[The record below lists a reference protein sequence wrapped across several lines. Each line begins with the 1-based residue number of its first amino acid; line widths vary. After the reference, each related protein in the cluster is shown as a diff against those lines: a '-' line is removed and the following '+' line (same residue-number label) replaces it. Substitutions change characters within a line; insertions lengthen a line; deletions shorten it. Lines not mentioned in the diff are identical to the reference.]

1 MHQGPEPSHF
11 SSDMACRRLGLVLLV
26 GAWLCTVRQVSFA
39 GLQATRARAQRK
51 GCARFAIGVFYATQ
65 TGNTEDVASK
75 IAEATGSEAS
85 DYDGED
91 FADLDGVIAGCPT
104 WNTGADEYLGFLSPK
119 STYRR

>member
-1 MHQGPEPSHF
+1 
-11 SSDMACRRLGLVLLV
+11 MACRRLGLVLLV

-104 WNTGADEYLGFLSPK
+104 WNTGADEYLGFPSLK
-119 STYRR
+119 CTNGK